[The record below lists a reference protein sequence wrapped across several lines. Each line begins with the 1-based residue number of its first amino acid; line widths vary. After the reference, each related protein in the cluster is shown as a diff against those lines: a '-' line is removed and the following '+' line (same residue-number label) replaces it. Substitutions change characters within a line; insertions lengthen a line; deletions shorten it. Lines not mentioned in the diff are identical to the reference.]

1 MPPVEIPDD
10 VFEFLSRRIAS
21 VPHLEAL
28 LLFLDS
34 PGTVWS
40 AAEIA
45 ARVYVSRES
54 ARQILGDLER
64 DGFIAMEAPEGFRY
78 QPDWDEGKLLPRVAD
93 VYRKHL
99 VQVAELIHA
108 KGAPSAVEAF
118 ARAFKF
124 TKKE

>member
-10 VFEFLSRRIAS
+10 VFEFLSRRIDS

-28 LLFLDS
+28 LLFLES
-34 PGTVWS
+34 PGAVWS

-45 ARVYVSRES
+45 ARVYVSRDA
-54 ARQILGDLER
+54 AREILVDLER
-64 DGFIAMEAPEGFRY
+64 HRFIAAEAPESFRY
-78 QPDWDEGKLLPRVAD
+78 QADWDEGKLMPRVAD

-108 KGAPSAVEAF
+108 KGAPSAVEEF